1 MGRATSASHRG
12 NLLLAV
18 ALLALTV
25 RLVYIWQISHAP
37 FFDLRIGDA
46 RAYHEWAVRIAR
58 GDWIG
63 DRVFYQAPL
72 YPYFLAVLYR
82 IVGDGAG
89 MIRFVQAA
97 IGAASCTLLAA
108 AGMALFGEWGA
119 VAGVLLAIYPPA
131 IFFDG
136 LLEKSTLVGVLTAA
150 LLFLL
155 SAGRWRGQAFLAG
168 VVLGLLSLTREN
180 ALVLAL
186 PVVLWLLWGDRASVA
201 TDSRGPRR
209 PAWAAAGAFLGGC
222 ALVLLPVGAR
232 NYAIGG
238 QFQLTT
244 SQFGPNFYIGN
255 HPGAR
260 GLYAPLVS
268 GHGEA
273 ADERDDAVRL
283 AEEASGRTLTAAEV
297 SSFWTARALEFIR
310 TQPDAWLGQLA
321 RKLALT
327 CNAVEIADTESQEVY
342 AEWSSLLRALTPVS
356 FGVILCLAAAGACLT
371 AAAWRRLW
379 FLYAIAL
386 TYTLSLIV
394 FYVFGR
400 YRYPLVPVLMLLAG
414 GGIAAWRETPAPAI
428 RRRAVAAVVVAAVL
442 AYLPLVNTR
451 VDRMA
456 HYVNIANAFLTDPGK
471 WDQSAA
477 FYEKALRESPRSAA
491 AHFGMGT
498 LQSQRHRT
506 ADAIAHYQ
514 VAVEGWPDNA
524 ELRLNFATALVEAGD
539 NPHAL
544 DQLTALAALRPA
556 DATPHILA
564 GTLLLDESR
573 PDEARKAFD
582 RALSLDPNSREAQD
596 GRKKASELLR

>member
-1 MGRATSASHRG
+1 M
-12 NLLLAV
+12 
-18 ALLALTV
+18 
-25 RLVYIWQISHAP
+25 
-37 FFDLRIGDA
+37 
-46 RAYHEWAVRIAR
+46 
-58 GDWIG
+58 
-63 DRVFYQAPL
+63 
-72 YPYFLAVLYR
+72 
-82 IVGDGAG
+82 
-89 MIRFVQAA
+89 
-97 IGAASCTLLAA
+97 
-108 AGMALFGEWGA
+108 
-119 VAGVLLAIYPPA
+119 
-131 IFFDG
+131 
-136 LLEKSTLVGVLTAA
+136 
-150 LLFLL
+150 
-155 SAGRWRGQAFLAG
+155 
-168 VVLGLLSLTREN
+168 
-180 ALVLAL
+180 
-186 PVVLWLLWGDRASVA
+186 
-201 TDSRGPRR
+201 
-209 PAWAAAGAFLGGC
+209 
-222 ALVLLPVGAR
+222 
-232 NYAIGG
+232 
-238 QFQLTT
+238 
-244 SQFGPNFYIGN
+244 
-255 HPGAR
+255 
-260 GLYAPLVS
+260 
-268 GHGEA
+268 
-273 ADERDDAVRL
+273 
-283 AEEASGRTLTAAEV
+283 

-310 TQPDAWLGQLA
+310 TQPDAWLAQLA

-327 CNAVEIADTESQEVY
+327 CNAVEIADTESQEIY
-342 AEWSSLLRALTPVS
+342 AAWSSLLRALTPVS

-400 YRYPLVPVLMLLAG
+400 YRYPLVPVLMLLAA

-544 DQLTALAALRPA
+544 DQLDRARGASPGRCDAAHSRRHSVARRVAAGRSAEGLRPCA
-556 DATPHILA
+556 VTRSEQSRSAGWPQEGEANYFVEGTKRSVIDSACGRDTVRSPARSAARCAVRRRGDRPCPALFPNRAPSLTLA
-564 GTLLLDESR
+564 HCGPSAPGSNT
-573 PDEARKAFD
+573 
-582 RALSLDPNSREAQD
+582 
-596 GRKKASELLR
+596 